1 LDRGVPMLLVD
12 AVHVIETVGGALM
25 WMSAIAFILLGVMVG
40 IRRKSGDQLSS
51 ARTRQ
56 LNLVAKTDKKPVS
69 QAPESKVA

>member
-1 LDRGVPMLLVD
+1 MLLVD

-25 WMSAIAFILLGVMVG
+25 WMSAIAFILLGVVVG

-56 LNLVAKTDKKPVS
+56 LSLVAKT
-69 QAPESKVA
+69 

>member
-1 LDRGVPMLLVD
+1 MLLVD

-56 LNLVAKTDKKPVS
+56 LNLVAKTEKNPVS
-69 QAPESKVA
+69 KAPESKVA

>member
-1 LDRGVPMLLVD
+1 MLLVD

-56 LNLVAKTDKKPVS
+56 LNLVGKTEKNPVS
-69 QAPESKVA
+69 KAPESKVA